1 MAVVREG
8 LDSERRVGVGAVEGR
23 VAGVAILLGEPMQL
37 AEVMPLDGLGEV
49 GKEPDE
55 FSGRLGGQLER
66 DTDDWQIIRFYGD
79 GPQVFFV
86 FFAARDLALRAVRSC
101 ASL

>member
-1 MAVVREG
+1 MLFA
-8 LDSERRVGVGAVEGR
+8 A
-23 VAGVAILLGEPMQL
+23 LLSEPMQL

-49 GKEPDE
+49 SKEPEE

-66 DTDDWQIIRFYGD
+66 YTDDRQIIRFHSG
-79 GPQVFFV
+79 GPQVFFD